1 MDGYEEAA
9 GVEAVHFDQ
18 PVPVGRGTIGDDE
31 DEIVVVVDLC
41 PLVEVLGVLDRQ
53 RMELEDV
60 AQDLEISGLRPVK
73 VKPEELSGRE
83 EALDRF
89 PAEVDLALA
98 VFVEDVALRRLSVP
112 GQWLTAALEQPVD
125 RRFTSW

>member
-1 MDGYEEAA
+1 
-9 GVEAVHFDQ
+9 VLS
-18 PVPVGRGTIGDDE
+18 
-31 DEIVVVVDLC
+31 IVVVVDLC

-60 AQDLEISGLRPVK
+60 AQDLEISGLRPVE

-83 EALDRF
+83 DALDRF

-98 VFVEDVALRRLSVP
+98 GCVEDVALRRLSVA
-112 GQWLTAALEQPVD
+112 GQWPTAALEQPVD
-125 RRFTSW
+125 RRFTSS